1 MSVLSAEFNVTA
13 SVLTRDI
20 YQRLFRKNAKPK
32 ETLWVARIMT
42 MAVGVIVAIGALYV
56 EKLGGAFQANQYLLG
71 IFSMPMIIPVIMGV
85 IFWRPQPWGAI
96 ASMVIGI
103 TVGSILNASGRLNWE
118 WLH

>member
-1 MSVLSAEFNVTA
+1 MSVLSTEFNVTA

-71 IFSMPMIIPVIMGV
+71 IFSIPMIIPVMMGV

>member
-1 MSVLSAEFNVTA
+1 
-13 SVLTRDI
+13 
-20 YQRLFRKNAKPK
+20 
-32 ETLWVARIMT
+32 
-42 MAVGVIVAIGALYV
+42 
-56 EKLGGAFQANQYLLG
+56 
-71 IFSMPMIIPVIMGV
+71 MIIPVIMGV